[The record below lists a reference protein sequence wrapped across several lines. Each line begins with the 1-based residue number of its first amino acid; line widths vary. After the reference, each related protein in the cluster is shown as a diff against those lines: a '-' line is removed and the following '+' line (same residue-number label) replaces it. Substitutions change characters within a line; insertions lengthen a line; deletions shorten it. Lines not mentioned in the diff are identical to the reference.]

1 MLLPSIL
8 LVCGLVLAVA
18 PRFFVARAEGARLRR
33 LEQIE
38 QGAPEDYFEER
49 RELTSYTFSRR
60 SLMLWRI
67 LGVAAAIGSAVVL
80 LVRSG
85 LAG

>member
-18 PRFFVARAEGARLRR
+18 PRFFVARAEGARFRR

-49 RELTSYTFSRR
+49 RELTSYAFSRR

-67 LGVAAAIGSAVVL
+67 LGAAAAIGSAVVL

>member
-8 LVCGLVLAVA
+8 LVCGLVAAVA
-18 PRFFVARAEGARLRR
+18 PHLLVARAEGARLRR

-38 QGAPEDYFEER
+38 RGAPEDYFEER
-49 RELTSYTFSRR
+49 RELTFYTFSRR

-67 LGVAAAIGSAVVL
+67 LGATTSIGSAVVL

-85 LAG
+85 VAG